1 MLTNFFITMKIE
13 SYSVVNLLLYRLRK
27 VGLIKKNNISPN
39 IKKVLLLLQIFL
51 DMLGK
56 VIIKGFYLYIIYLS
70 FNILIMYFYYLIF
83 EQKYFL
89 LIHHF
94 NMPFPKT
101 FNSTL

>member
-56 VIIKGFYLYIIYLS
+56 DFIYILFIY
-70 FNILIMYFYYLIF
+70 
-83 EQKYFL
+83 
-89 LIHHF
+89 
-94 NMPFPKT
+94 
-101 FNSTL
+101 